1 MKEKIEKVKTK
12 VKDFYHNHKKE
23 IKIVAGIITAVAGT
37 IAVVGKSMADNKNE
51 ESESEGW
58 FANKYGKDT
67 HPKMSI
73 DTYCDLADKFG
84 DDYATELLED
94 VQDGIY
100 TEKQIR
106 DTYFNKSSKQH
117 RIDYEL
123 ADFCRGGE
131 LSEDD

>member
-1 MKEKIEKVKTK
+1 M
-12 VKDFYHNHKKE
+12 
-23 IKIVAGIITAVAGT
+23 
-37 IAVVGKSMADNKNE
+37 
-51 ESESEGW
+51 GW
-58 FANKYGKDT
+58 FADKYGKDT
-67 HPKMSI
+67 RPKMSI

-100 TEKQIR
+100 TEKQIK

-117 RIDYEL
+117 KTDYEL